1 MDSVLWKSPI
11 AFVYKLMN
19 TKKWICFATLYCLLL
34 ASANT
39 LHAQG
44 RRSYFTVGPS
54 LGVSHYFGDL
64 DDGIMFFR
72 FTKPVFGANVSYH
85 FDPHMHLRLSANHGW
100 VGGMDNGSRNDSR
113 VGRNLHF
120 RSPVTEVSMHVCYD
134 FIGNYRR
141 YKYRPF
147 FTPYVFAGIGVYAY
161 NPKAKFFDAAQNE
174 SVWLELQPLGTEG
187 QFLPLLDQ
195 GYPRPYAL
203 TQINIPFGAGI
214 RYKFTY
220 LIDIGFEI
228 GLRKLFTDYLD
239 DVSSLYPNLRAL
251 ELQNPEAYIL
261 SDRSLDIVSAD
272 GVPTYPFGAGSGNV
286 RGFSN
291 QDDWYVFSM
300 LTVNFIIDNR
310 KCPKFAKQNTRR
322 KASRR

>member
-1 MDSVLWKSPI
+1 MSTRKWNHFGI
-11 AFVYKLMN
+11 AIM
-19 TKKWICFATLYCLLL
+19 LLFL
-34 ASANT
+34 SFSQVNG
-39 LHAQG
+39 QG
-44 RRSYFTVGPS
+44 RRTYFTVGPA
-54 LGVSHYFGDL
+54 LGISNYFGDL
-64 DDGIMFFR
+64 DNNFGFFK
-72 FTKPVFGANVSYH
+72 FSKPAIGFNVVYH
-85 FDPHMHLRLSANHGW
+85 YDPHMSIRIGVAQAW
-100 VGGMDNGSRNDSR
+100 VGAMDQGGRNE
-113 VGRNLHF
+113 GRNLHF
-120 RSPVTEVSMHVCYD
+120 RSPITEVSMQVCYD

-147 FTPYVFAGIGVYAY
+147 FTPYIFGGIGVYAF
-161 NPKAKFFDAAQNE
+161 NPKAQFFDVAQNK
-174 SVWLELQPLGTEG
+174 SVFIELQPLGTEG

-220 LIDIGFEI
+220 MIDVGFEV

-251 ELQNPEAYIL
+251 ELQNPKSYIM
-261 SDRSLDIVSAD
+261 SDRSLDI
-272 GVPTYPFGAGSGNV
+272 TENNRRQYPYGAGSGNV

-310 KCPKFAKQNTRR
+310 KCPKFARMNTRR